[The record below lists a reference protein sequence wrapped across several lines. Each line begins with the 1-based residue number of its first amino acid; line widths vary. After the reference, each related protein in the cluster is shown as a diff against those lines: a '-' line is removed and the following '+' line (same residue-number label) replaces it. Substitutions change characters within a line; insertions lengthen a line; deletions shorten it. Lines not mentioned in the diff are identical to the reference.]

1 LASRADGFNHGR
13 SEQLTVILLTGRPG
27 VGKTTLVNRVYEH
40 YSKHGFR
47 IEGLTTRE
55 VREGDARTGFMI
67 TDLLS
72 GREGWLAK
80 KDLGTGPRVGS
91 YVVVSDDLEKIGV
104 AALERSMNGA
114 ADLIIVDEIGP
125 MEMTSTSFRNNI
137 SRVLNGRKT
146 VVATVKFGSR
156 YPEVENTRRRSLHWE
171 ITKENRESIYRRTIR
186 QVDDWIREPRNRAS

>member
-1 LASRADGFNHGR
+1 MR
-13 SEQLTVILLTGRPG
+13 VILLTGRPG

-40 YSKHGFR
+40 YSKNGFK

-55 VREGDARTGFMI
+55 VREGGARTGFMI
-67 TDLLS
+67 TDLSS
-72 GREGWLAK
+72 GQEGWLAK

-104 AALERSMNGA
+104 AALERSMNSA
-114 ADLIIVDEIGP
+114 ADLVIVDEIGP

-137 SRVLNGRKT
+137 SRILNGMKT

-156 YPEVENTRRRSLHWE
+156 YPEVENTWRKILHWE
-171 ITKENRESIYRRTIR
+171 ITKENRERIYRRIIR
-186 QVDDWIREPRNRAS
+186 QVDDWISESKDRFS

>member
-1 LASRADGFNHGR
+1 M
-13 SEQLTVILLTGRPG
+13 LTGRPG
-27 VGKTTLVNRVYEH
+27 VGKTTLVNRIYDH
-40 YSKHGFR
+40 YSKHGFK

-67 TDLLS
+67 TDLSS
-72 GREGWLAK
+72 GQEGWLAK

-125 MEMTSTSFRNNI
+125 MEMTSTSFRNSI

-156 YPEVENTRRRSLHWE
+156 YPEVENARRGSLHWE
-171 ITKENRESIYRRTIR
+171 ITKENRESVYRRIIR
-186 QVDDWIREPRNRAS
+186 QVDDWIREPRNIAN